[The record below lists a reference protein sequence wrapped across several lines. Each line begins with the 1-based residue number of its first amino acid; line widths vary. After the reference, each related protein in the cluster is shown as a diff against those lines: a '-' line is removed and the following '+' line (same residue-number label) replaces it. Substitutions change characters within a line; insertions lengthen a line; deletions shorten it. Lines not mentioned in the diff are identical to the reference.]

1 MSNPNPNTSGIEAT
15 KWKPGQSGNPGGRR
29 KRVLSDR
36 YAELMETVLPEE
48 IRKAMKLA
56 PGALWGDAL
65 AQVSA
70 RTALKST
77 EVGVSQRKEIREAI
91 EGKAPMRFEVRAA
104 DEVEFVV
111 VFDEPLKRVEEKRVI
126 DVKAEPPPS
135 ETVEDDESS

>member
-1 MSNPNPNTSGIEAT
+1 MSNPNPTTSGIEAT
-15 KWKPGQSGNPGGRR
+15 KWKPGQSGN
-29 KRVLSDR
+29 L
-36 YAELMETVLPEE
+36 
-48 IRKAMKLA
+48 
-56 PGALWGDAL
+56 GARWGDAL

-77 EVGVSQRKEIREAI
+77 EVGVAQRKEIREAI

-126 DVKAEPPPS
+126 DVKAEP
-135 ETVEDDESS
+135 